1 MVYLAET
8 EINKGLTKKDL
19 DFKIELRKRIIM
31 DISLYQSWI
40 DERTSRLQRLEGEI
54 NELKDT
60 ITK

>member
-1 MVYLAET
+1 MET

-19 DFKIELRKRIIM
+19 DFKIQLRKRIIM

-40 DERTSRLQRLEGEI
+40 DERASRLQRLEGEI